1 MSNNNN
7 DGDICLAVLR
17 GDGPGSRVEG
27 VNLPNPIRLDSEALV
42 PR

>member
-7 DGDICLAVLR
+7 HSDICLAALA
-17 GDGPGSRVEG
+17 GDGQSSRVEG

-42 PR
+42 P

>member
-7 DGDICLAVLR
+7 HSDICLAALR
-17 GDGPGSRVEG
+17 GDGQSVWMEG

-42 PR
+42 P